1 MSGNLLAVGVELVD
15 QDGLD
20 ALGQVHDVAWRA
32 DVDAVL
38 QERGAEAVIGAL
50 AHVGLGVDAIA
61 PHDGVLAQA
70 GRDVSP
76 GLDGGV
82 FREGLACELA
92 IDDFF
97 HVVLPIDQFVEALL
111 SEVLAA
117 QLNLEAGSGGLGV
130 GRAQPLELCE
140 LVVELGFPVLA
151 ALGVVAPG
159 RAVLAYAGDTL
170 ADAAGGQLVG
180 ELQVF
185 VGVEVGGEVDTGEV
199 GAVFADGA
207 ITDGGAEEAQ
217 VCGRQECADEGGGLV
232 EALLQGVALQV
243 VGFAEAADISLEP
256 DMVTIAL
263 DADGGVGA
271 RALDLF
277 PLLDF
282 VFDNAV
288 AVDFEYFARFQDRV
302 FGVGLEVMTE

>member
-1 MSGNLLAVGVELVD
+1 MSGHLLAIGVELVD

-20 ALGQVHDVAWRA
+20 ALGQVHDVAGRA
-32 DVDAVL
+32 DVHAVL
-38 QERGAEAVIGAL
+38 QECSTDAVIGAL

-82 FREGLACELA
+82 FRECLACELA

-97 HVVLPIDQFVEALL
+97 HVVLPVDQFVEALL

-117 QLNLEAGSGGLGV
+117 QLHLEAGSGCIGV
-130 GRAQPLELCE
+130 GRAQPLKLGE
-140 LVVELGFPVLA
+140 LVIELGFPVLA
-151 ALGVVAPG
+151 ALGVIAPG

-170 ADAAGGQLVG
+170 ADAAGGQLAG

-185 VGVEVGGEVDTGEV
+185 VGVEVSGEVNAGQV
-199 GAVFADGA
+199 GAVFADSA
-207 ITDGGAEEAQ
+207 ITDSGTEKAQ
-217 VCGRQECADEGGGLV
+217 VCGWQECSDEGSSLV

-243 VGFAEAADISLEP
+243 VGFAEAADIALEP
-256 DMVTIAL
+256 DVLAIAL

-271 RALDLF
+271 RALNLL

-288 AVDFEYFARFQDRV
+288 AVDFEYFACFQDRV
-302 FGVGLEVMTE
+302 FHVGLEVMTE